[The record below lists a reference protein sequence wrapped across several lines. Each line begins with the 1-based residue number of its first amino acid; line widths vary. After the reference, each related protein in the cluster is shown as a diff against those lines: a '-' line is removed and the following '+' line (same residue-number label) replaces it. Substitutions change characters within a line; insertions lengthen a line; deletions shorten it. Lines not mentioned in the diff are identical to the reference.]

1 MLETLRSIYNY
12 NPLTGAITHLTH
24 RGPKKPG
31 DSAIATWRSRPILY
45 IKKKPVPAATIAW
58 LLHTGSDELFPID
71 TEPRTVSEWLEI
83 ERQEKKES
91 TFTVW
96 CKDGNLFNLAF
107 SNLEVKQGLQPLPE
121 LGKRKRLKKVSDTG
135 IKKRGRGWQVI
146 VNHNGKPCNLGTF
159 PSIYDARIARQAAM
173 ADIKAGREPIK
184 NTRAGRPALE
194 VGDRSI
200 AYDIKRRL
208 IINPLSNREDESDT
222 QKTLDEY
229 GVYIDDLPHRD
240 ATFDRVPVGSK
251 FYYIG
256 PSEINFFMKVSGNAA
271 VTIDKTRNRWQQF
284 KPKARV
290 KYITEF
296 RFINKA

>member
-1 MLETLRSIYNY
+1 MLETLRSIYHY

-200 AYDIKRRL
+200 SYDIKRRL
-208 IINPLSNREDESDT
+208 LINLLHPEDDDAEGTQELGVIIDNFE
-222 QKTLDEY
+222 
-229 GVYIDDLPHRD
+229 HRNT
-240 ATFDRVPVGSK
+240 TFDKVPVGAK
-251 FYYIG
+251 FFYVGAVDARFY
-256 PSEINFFMKVSGNAA
+256 MKVSKGAA
-271 VTIDKTRNRWQQF
+271 VTIDKNRNRWQQF
-284 KPKARV
+284 RPKSKV
-290 KYITEF
+290 KYILSF
-296 RFINKA
+296 AKLK